1 MSGSTHNYLGPELQ
15 DMRFD
20 IYFCVL
26 LRNFETLGRE
36 RERVCVNSWGYA
48 RPWKEEAEL
57 DKNRAQ
63 QGHPIAES

>member
-1 MSGSTHNYLGPELQ
+1 
-15 DMRFD
+15 MRFD